1 MLDPVSIAAIAAPY
15 LAKGAEAL
23 AKTAGEKIGGIVGD
37 LAQSVADK
45 FKGDSFAEQ
54 TLSGAQEKPDSKA
67 RQGAL
72 QAVLAEKIEGD
83 PDFAMTIQ
91 RLVDALQKG
100 SAGSVFDQRGQTVHG
115 PQTNIAGSVQGPVF
129 SGQFSGPVAQGGDA
143 NDFRG
148 ATGTIYKPSAPVRQ
162 HFGDVI
168 SSHPGEKEAN
178 DAHSEI
184 KKIKVLFLAS
194 NPKGTTSLE
203 LDKEIRG
210 ITEKIRSSE
219 YRDSLDLISAWA
231 VRPDDL
237 LQLLNQY
244 KPQIVHFSGHGGK
257 AGEII
262 LVDSHGS
269 PKPINPAAIKALFQT
284 LKDNIRLVILNACY
298 SKKQAEAITQV
309 IDCAIGMNDAIGDEA
324 AIAFAASF
332 YRAIGFGR
340 SIKQAFD
347 QGIAALLLEGIP
359 EENKPEL
366 LTREEVDPEKIV
378 LVAPED
384 E

>member
-1 MLDPVSIAAIAAPY
+1 M
-15 LAKGAEAL
+15 
-23 AKTAGEKIGGIVGD
+23 
-37 LAQSVADK
+37 
-45 FKGDSFAEQ
+45 
-54 TLSGAQEKPDSKA
+54 PDSKA

-72 QAVLAEKIEGD
+72 QAVLAEKMEDD
-83 PDFAMTIQ
+83 PDFAKTVQ
-91 RLVDALQKG
+91 KLADALQKG

-115 PQTNIAGSVQGPVF
+115 PQTNIAGSVKGPVF

-148 ATGTIYKPSAPVRQ
+148 AVGTIYKPSASVRQ
-162 HFGDVI
+162 HFGNVI
-168 SSHPGEKEAN
+168 SGLSVDNESTHAHKET
-178 DAHSEI
+178 
-184 KKIKVLFLAS
+184 KKVKALFLAS
-194 NPKGTTSLE
+194 NPKGTTTLE
-203 LDKEIRG
+203 LDREIRG
-210 ITEKIRSSE
+210 VTEKIRAAE

-237 LQLLNQY
+237 LQLLNQHE
-244 KPQIVHFSGHGGK
+244 PQIVHFSGHGSQ

-269 PKPINPAAIKALFQT
+269 PKPVNPAALKALFET

-309 IDCAIGMNDAIGDEA
+309 IDCAVGMNDAIGDEA
-324 AIAFAASF
+324 AITFAASF

-347 QGIAALLLEGIP
+347 QGIVALLLEGIP

-366 LTREEVDPEKIV
+366 LTRNGVDPEKIV
-378 LVAPED
+378 LVPPED